1 MEAAS
6 RICTMLFKMSVSQ
19 TQMMNIIAAT
29 NDIDK
34 MTLDKLYIECV
45 NEVRRT
51 NGNFVL
57 EDAFKWQK
65 GSKWASKP

>member
-1 MEAAS
+1 
-6 RICTMLFKMSVSQ
+6 
-19 TQMMNIIAAT
+19 MMNIIAAT

-45 NEVRRT
+45 NEVKRT

-65 GSKWASKP
+65 GNKW